1 MLSRGVFEV
10 LLVED
15 SPADARL
22 TREALA
28 ESLQEAR
35 LTVVSDGSEALR
47 YLRRQEPYRHA
58 PRPDL
63 ILLDLNMPRMDGYQV
78 LAQIKADADLRR
90 IPVIMLSTSLSDN
103 DVLRCYNL
111 HANSY
116 IAKPADLEQFLE
128 VVAKL
133 MHFWFQVV
141 SLPPK

>member
-1 MLSRGVFEV
+1 MLSRGVFKV

-28 ESLQEAR
+28 VSLQEAR

>member
-58 PRPDL
+58 TRPDL
-63 ILLDLNMPRMDGYQV
+63 ILLDLNMPRMDGCQL

>member
-128 VVAKL
+128 VVSKL